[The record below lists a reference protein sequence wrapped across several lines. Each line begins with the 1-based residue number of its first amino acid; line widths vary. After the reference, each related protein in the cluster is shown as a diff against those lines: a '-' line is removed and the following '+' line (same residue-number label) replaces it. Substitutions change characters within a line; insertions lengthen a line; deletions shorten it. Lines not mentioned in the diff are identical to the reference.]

1 MEPGEGGTYSSVNL
15 LYGAHT
21 GQEGHMKA
29 GGKGTCLFMGHI
41 QLTQHLIWGTQWSEL
56 L

>member
-29 GGKGTCLFMGHI
+29 GGEGTLHAHVYSGGIYSSFGI
-41 QLTQHLIWGTQWSEL
+41 
-56 L
+56 